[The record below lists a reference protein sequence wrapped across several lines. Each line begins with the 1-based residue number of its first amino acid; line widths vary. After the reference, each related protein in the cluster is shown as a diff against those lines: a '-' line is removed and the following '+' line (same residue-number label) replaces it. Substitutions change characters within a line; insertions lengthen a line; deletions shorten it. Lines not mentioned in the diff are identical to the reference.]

1 MGATLNHAWPSL
13 PSLPPLVTRSL
24 RANTGDPRKSG
35 PTRIGCEDQ
44 VKAEHLRQIFKTG
57 GTLSGVG
64 LSSSCRF
71 ACVVRD
77 RLPRALFAAVVSV
90 FAAALI
96 LAGCGSSSSS
106 SSSSSAASGATTS
119 AGTSGGASTSSAQSG
134 SAGPAPAVAQLG
146 PAQHPRA
153 SQFPSAHGKSL
164 KDLGTLAQSSLEL
177 GAATGTFT
185 PGTQRFAFALTTND
199 GRFVYAPTA
208 IYIASSPGAPAKG
221 PFLAPA
227 DPMTVQPQYRSKQN
241 SGPGGIQAIYA
252 ADVPVPKAGT
262 YFVLALTRGPKGIIG
277 ATGELAAAP
286 SSPIPTVGQR
296 SPKIATDTSASVH
309 GNEALLTTRQP
320 PESMAAASLD
330 QVLGKK
336 PVALLFS
343 TPQLCT
349 SRVCGPV
356 TDIAVQLQHR
366 FGSKVAFIHQEVYV
380 DNQPSKGLRPQL
392 KAFHLRTEPWL
403 FAINRHGEIVA
414 RLEGAFG
421 TSELTHA
428 IQAALR

>member
-1 MGATLNHAWPSL
+1 MAATLSHGLRPL
-13 PSLPPLVTRSL
+13 PSSPPPVTRSL
-24 RANTGDPRKSG
+24 RAKTGDPRKSSL
-35 PTRIGCEDQ
+35 TCFGCEDQ
-44 VKAEHLRQIFKTG
+44 VKVDNLRWIFTSD
-57 GTLSGVG
+57 GTLSLMR
-64 LSSSCRF
+64 LSSSRRQVR
-71 ACVVRD
+71 VVRD
-77 RLPRALFAAVVSV
+77 RLPRALPAAVATALLL
-90 FAAALI
+90 AA
-96 LAGCGSSSSS
+96 CGSSSSS
-106 SSSSSAASGATTS
+106 TSASKAPAATSTTATTTSAQSSAAE
-119 AGTSGGASTSSAQSG
+119 
-134 SAGPAPAVAQLG
+134 PAPAVSQLG

-153 SQFPSAHGKSL
+153 AQFPSASGKSL
-164 KDLGTLAQSSLEL
+164 KDLGTLAQSSVEL

-185 PGTQRFAFALTTND
+185 PGVQRFAFALTTND
-199 GRFVYAPTA
+199 GRFIYAPTA
-208 IYIASSPGAPAKG
+208 IYIASNPGAPAKG

-252 ADVPVPKAGT
+252 ANVPVPKAGT

-286 SSPIPTVGQR
+286 SSPIPGVGQHP
-296 SPKIATDTSASVH
+296 PKIPTDTSASVH

-320 PESMAAASLD
+320 PESMASASLD

-403 FAINRHGEIVA
+403 FAINRQGKIVA

-421 TSELTHA
+421 TNELNQA